1 MYYVSVRLFVR
12 CLLLYD
18 TCFDLVA
25 IHYSAI
31 LSRNSFSS
39 RTFFDVLN
47 DGNGNVKQA
56 SLKDLIDLLLL
67 TGRWDIFYPFVV
79 LILEFVRVSMNASID
94 NKTIII
100 HLLPEKVKMMK
111 KSEQNAKHKTIQAN
125 PSHDNNFICEYNKDI
140 CINQN
145 IVRFQLCAI
154 E

>member
-1 MYYVSVRLFVR
+1 MYW
-12 CLLLYD
+12 
-18 TCFDLVA
+18 TMEME
-25 IHYSAI
+25 IE
-31 LSRNSFSS
+31 
-39 RTFFDVLN
+39 
-47 DGNGNVKQA
+47 

-145 IVRFQLCAI
+145 IVRFHLCAI